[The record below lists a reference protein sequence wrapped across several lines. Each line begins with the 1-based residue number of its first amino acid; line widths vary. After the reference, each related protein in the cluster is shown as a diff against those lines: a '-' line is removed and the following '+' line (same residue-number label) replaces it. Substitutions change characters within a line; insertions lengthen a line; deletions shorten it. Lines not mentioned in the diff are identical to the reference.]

1 MNFKLASLLAAGLF
15 ASAPTFAADVL
26 VDFDG
31 PASFDS
37 IGEYYNGAVE
47 ALGVSFGLDALA
59 LKNDE
64 LGPYFSNAPSPAGVM
79 TVVGTDA
86 TMNFA
91 MGFTGAS
98 FSYSY
103 APLEETDPFAFIVG
117 VYSGLNGTGTL
128 LSAFAVVNNAQN
140 GCNDSPYCNWNFAS
154 TSFNGVAK
162 SIAFGSAVSYG
173 IDNLTITAVPEPTQ
187 ALMLAL
193 GLAAVLVGARRKS

>member
-1 MNFKLASLLAAGLF
+1 MNFKLASLLAAGF
-15 ASAPTFAADVL
+15 IVSAPTFAADVL

-59 LKNDE
+59 IQNDE
-64 LGPYFSNAPSPAGVM
+64 LGPYFSNSPSPVGVM
-79 TVVGTDA
+79 TVVGADA

-98 FSYSY
+98 FSYST
-103 APLEETDPFAFIVG
+103 AEAEPAIIG

-128 LSAFAVVNNAQN
+128 LSAFVLVNNAQI
-140 GCNDSPYCNWNFAS
+140 GCSDSPYCNWNFTS

-162 SIAFGSAVSYG
+162 SIAFGSAVNAG
-173 IDNLTITAVPEPTQ
+173 IDNLTISAVPEPTQ
-187 ALMLAL
+187 ALLLSL
-193 GLAAVLVGARRKS
+193 GLAAVLIGARRKS